1 MAPQE
6 MNFAFMAEETQDA
19 NMADADA
26 ETKKLEDDVADANK
40 GDGMLGDAKSIDDLG
55 KQANDVSA
63 DTQAGLVQAD
73 DKTSADGWNDFTSD
87 LVAGDEGDKRA
98 MEDKFFKKT
107 KVNCRGRIHNFCDG
121 MEICADLMLT
131 DALLNKA
138 TRADVLEGRQ
148 KLLFSLWKF
157 RDTADCEDDF
167 DQDEFHSEMR
177 VLAVIQRKLMSLDI
191 KVDTMADGGESSSD
205 TEGDGEKDNLQK
217 LKFAR
222 QCLRYAMGKGSIP
235 AA

>member
-1 MAPQE
+1 MGGGLAAMEGQHHEMKDQE
-6 MNFAFMAEETQDA
+6 GVVAEE
-19 NMADADA
+19 
-26 ETKKLEDDVADANK
+26 
-40 GDGMLGDAKSIDDLG
+40 
-55 KQANDVSA
+55 KQTD
-63 DTQAGLVQAD
+63 
-73 DKTSADGWNDFTSD
+73 ADGWKEFSSD
-87 LVAGDEGDKRA
+87 LVQGDEKDKK
-98 MEDKFFKKT
+98 EVEEKFFKKT

-121 MEICADLMLT
+121 MEIAADLMLT

-138 TRADVLEGRQ
+138 TRAKVLDARQ
-148 KLLFSLWKF
+148 KLLFSLWRF

-191 KVDTMADGGESSSD
+191 KVDTIADGADSSSD

-222 QCLRYAMGKGSIP
+222 QTLRYAMGKGSIP